1 MKLVSFKIKKVEVSI
16 YGNLN
21 FKTVDETEY
30 PVFDELTAVSF
41 NEAEC
46 LLNMKSSIEKYVN
59 LRESR
64 ILGNIAKNYNGNGS
78 RWLAYADS
86 KTTGK
91 RSLRKLLFEIEFKKK
106 EIKALAVDDIKSR
119 RKAFEELYYLE
130 GTLLGV
136 YDSYS
141 NSLNGSDRF
150 LGKEVANEIKNIEQE
165 IENVSADS
173 DISTGYKE
181 LFDKIISVTGLDEM
195 LVADTLQ
202 TASDNALD
210 VTRIIR
216 LLSEHING
224 KPYVPEG
231 VHWNGMEETIETMLC
246 RFLTEQEIGINTCE
260 SIYINKYLQDW
271 ISSFHVNSN
280 TAVMLNGHT
289 FVKKYV
295 HLLDKMIYT
304 LDLVTDKCV
313 YYVGNETLRVFDFA
327 SKQLIADNEFALIS
341 YTDSVENIR
350 RNKEKLLYGEI
361 YTEDCEENIC
371 NQSTKEENIN
381 FPIYGKYCSKRG
393 IIWKY
398 RIDSDLKVEQ
408 YRFETKKVAGGYKE
422 VTIYSQI
429 ITKELKN
436 YIKSQYG
443 LDVR

>member
-1 MKLVSFKIKKVEVSI
+1 MKLVSFKIKKLEVSI

-21 FKTVDETEY
+21 FKTIEDGTKY

-41 NEAEC
+41 DEAEC
-46 LLNMKSSIEKYVN
+46 LLNMKSSIEEYVN

-64 ILGNIAKNYNGNGS
+64 ILGNIAKNYNGNS
-78 RWLAYADS
+78 ARWLSYADS

-91 RSLRKLLFEIEFKKK
+91 RSLRKLLFEIEFKKD
-106 EIKALAVDDIKSR
+106 EIKALAVDDIKAR

-141 NSLNGSDRF
+141 NSLNGSERF
-150 LGKEVANEIKNIEQE
+150 WGKEVLNELKNIEQE

-195 LVADTLQ
+195 LVADVLQ

-210 VTRIIR
+210 ATCIIR

-246 RFLTEQEIGINTCE
+246 RYLTEQVIGINTCE
-260 SIYINKYLQDW
+260 SIYICKYLQDW
-271 ISSFHVNSN
+271 ISSFHVTSN
-280 TAVMLNGHT
+280 TVFLNGHT

-295 HLLDKMIYT
+295 HLLDELIYT
-304 LDLVTDKCV
+304 LDIATDKCV
-313 YYVGNETLRVFDFA
+313 YYVGNETLLVLDFA
-327 SKQLIADNEFALIS
+327 SKQLLADNEFALIS

-371 NQSTKEENIN
+371 SHSTKEEHMN
-381 FPIYGKYCSKRG
+381 FPIYGTYCSKRG
-393 IIWKY
+393 IAWKY
-398 RIDSDLKVEQ
+398 RVGSDLKVEQ
-408 YRFETKKVAGGYKE
+408 YRFETKKVASGYKE
-422 VTIYSQI
+422 VTIYSPI

-436 YIKSQYG
+436 HIKSQYG

>member
-1 MKLVSFKIKKVEVSI
+1 MKLVSFKIKKLEVSI

-21 FKTVDETEY
+21 FKTIEDGTKY
-30 PVFDELTAVSF
+30 PVFDKLTAVSF
-41 NEAEC
+41 DEAEC
-46 LLNMKSSIEKYVN
+46 LLNMKSSIEEYVN

-64 ILGNIAKNYNGNGS
+64 ILGNIAKNYNGNS
-78 RWLAYADS
+78 ARWLSYADS

-91 RSLRKLLFEIEFKKK
+91 RSLRKLLFEIEFKKD
-106 EIKALAVDDIKSR
+106 EIKALAVDDIKAR

-141 NSLNGSDRF
+141 NSLNGSERF
-150 LGKEVANEIKNIEQE
+150 LGKEVLNELKNIEQE

-195 LVADTLQ
+195 LVADVLQ

-210 VTRIIR
+210 ATCIIR

-260 SIYINKYLQDW
+260 SIYICKYLQDW
-271 ISSFHVNSN
+271 ISSFNVTSN
-280 TAVMLNGHT
+280 TVFLNGHT

-295 HLLDKMIYT
+295 HLLDEMIYT
-304 LDLVTDKCV
+304 LDIVTDKYV
-313 YYVGNETLRVFDFA
+313 YYVGNETLRVFDFS
-327 SKQLIADNEFALIS
+327 SKQLLADNEFALIS

-371 NQSTKEENIN
+371 SHSTKEEHMN
-381 FPIYGKYCSKRG
+381 FPIYGTYCSKRG
-393 IIWKY
+393 IAWKY
-398 RIDSDLKVEQ
+398 RVGSDLKVEQ

-422 VTIYSQI
+422 VTIYSPI

-436 YIKSQYG
+436 HIKSQYG